1 MREPRLC
8 LAFYYSF
15 HKMKPAAIF
24 IVDCAGGWIMKAFF
38 LIAVLLL
45 AVSILAAGCT
55 NQNPQPAPPATT
67 APVTTVPI
75 PPVQPRVPTLSGQG
89 WNLGWYDDTKGLW
102 SSVIQGN
109 NITAWFGADG
119 NISGQVGCS
128 YNYSTYYSTG
138 YQTAGNGSIYIRR
151 PDVNVTTCQAPT
163 GVLEQNSE
171 YFTDLGWANS
181 YTITNNQLL
190 LFDMSGKKILQF
202 DPLP

>member
-1 MREPRLC
+1 
-8 LAFYYSF
+8 
-15 HKMKPAAIF
+15 
-24 IVDCAGGWIMKAFF
+24 MKAFSVF
-38 LIAVLLL
+38 VCSMLV
-45 AVSILAAGCT
+45 VVILAAGCMG
-55 NQNPQPAPPATT
+55 QNSQPST
-67 APVTTVPI
+67 PVTPVPTTPVPV
-75 PPVQPRVPTLSGQG
+75 PPVQAQGPTLTGQG

-128 YNYSTYYSTG
+128 SNYSTYYSTG
-138 YQTAGNGSIYIRR
+138 YQTAGNSSIYIRR
-151 PDVNVTTCQAPT
+151 PDVNVTTCRAPT

-181 YTITNNQLL
+181 YSITNSQLL
-190 LFDMSGKKILQF
+190 LFDTTGRKILQF